1 MAKCDPI
8 TYEGVTRQIF
18 EGLKQELEAKGFS
31 VPGPSGI
38 ISGPFSIQVEYDW
51 SEGNQTL
58 YTRVVDKSFFVPCSQ
73 IHDQLSQA
81 LNKYIA

>member
-8 TYEGVTRQIF
+8 TYEGVTQQVF
-18 EGLKQELEAKGFS
+18 EGLKQELEANGFS

-38 ISGPFSIQVEYDW
+38 ISGPFSIQVEYNW
-51 SEGNQTL
+51 SEGEQKL

-73 IHDQLSQA
+73 IHDQLSKA
-81 LNKYIA
+81 LSKYIA